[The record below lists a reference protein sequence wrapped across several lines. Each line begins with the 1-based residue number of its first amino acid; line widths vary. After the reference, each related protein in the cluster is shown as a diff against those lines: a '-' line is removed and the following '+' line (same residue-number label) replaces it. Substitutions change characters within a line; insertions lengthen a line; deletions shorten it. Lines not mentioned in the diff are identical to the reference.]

1 MLSHSFPFLLFIFF
15 AELSIKSP
23 PAVYI
28 NPKTRKILEKTKN
41 ARLLAMHTKRV

>member
-15 AELSIKSP
+15 AELSIKS